1 MTNKL
6 YEQHDDESI
15 DALNIIDE
23 LKREIIELK
32 AEIATLKAQMRD
44 MV

>member
-15 DALNIIDE
+15 EALNTIDT
-23 LKREIIELK
+23 LKHKIIELQ
-32 AEIATLKAQMRD
+32 AEIATLKARMRD
-44 MV
+44 MG